1 VTPPLP
7 ARDDDRPELSLED
20 KFTVDEGI
28 IHLTGVQALVR
39 LPLVQRRLDLAAGLN
54 TATFISG
61 YPGSPLGGYDL
72 ELQRRRKLLEAHHVV
87 HQMGVNEE
95 LGATAV
101 MGSQLA
107 MQLPGPRY
115 DGVLGLWYGKA
126 NGFDR
131 AMDSLR
137 QANLAGTVRTGGAL
151 ALVGDDPTAKSS
163 PTPGASEVA
172 AAAIM
177 MPMLYPGDV
186 QEVLD
191 LGQHAVALSRSCGLW
206 VALKM
211 STTVADGSGSAF
223 VAPGRVQPV
232 MVDIDLDGKPY
243 VHRPSTHMYGARVM
257 EMEHSLVYGRMRAAL
272 AYARANDVNR
282 ITLRGDND
290 RIGIVSTGKTY
301 FEMRQTLR
309 ELGLD
314 DRELQRLGVRLLQ
327 VRMPYPLEGRIVR
340 EFAEGL
346 SEILVLED
354 KRPFVELFVKDELY
368 GLPDRPL
375 VLGKLDENGTWLVPI
390 HAELDTVSIAKLVAD
405 RLLKRAAPGE
415 LPALQER
422 LERITRPRSLAPLA
436 MSRTPYFCSGCPHN
450 SSVAGVPTGT
460 VVGAGT
466 GCHVLAVFMRPDE
479 VGDILGITAMGNEGA
494 QWIGAS
500 PFSSMSH
507 LLQNLGDG
515 TYAHSGSL
523 AIRAAVSAGVN
534 ITYKLLYNDHVAM
547 TGAQPAI
554 GISGV
559 PDIVRTLLA
568 EGVRQVIVTTE
579 DLSRYAGVRLPD
591 GAAVWGRSRLSEAVA
606 TLSAVEGVTV
616 LIHDQECATEKR
628 RRRKRGTLDE
638 PKTRIL
644 INEAVCEGCGDC
656 GIQSN
661 CLSVHPVQTELGR
674 KTQIHQPSCNVDYR
688 CLDGNCPSFVKVVPG
703 SAPRARRGTAAVL
716 GPDDLPEPTLCVPA
730 DEFGLRIAGI
740 GGTGVVTVAQ
750 TLATAALL
758 DGRFVRGLDQ
768 TGLAQKG
775 GPVISDLRITTT
787 PMDQANKLTVA
798 DCDLF
803 LACDVLV
810 GAQQH
815 LLTVAD
821 PDRTVAVTSTAQV
834 PTGQMVVDTQLAFPK
849 LDVLLSRIDASS
861 RADVNVALDAPGI
874 AERLFGTDQ
883 VANLLLV
890 GAAYQAGALPLRAE
904 SIETAITLNGV
915 AVETNLQAFR
925 RGRQAV
931 ADRAALDEV
940 VGAVRQP
947 AGAVEPVRAAASQ
960 GTVVLPR
967 ELRDITDLVRAE
979 PGSELARMVALRV
992 PMLVDYQDAAYA
1004 RRYAARLETVRAVEA
1019 QRVPGAS
1026 ALAEAVAFSLFK
1038 LMAYKDEYEV
1048 ARLHRDPAFRAE
1060 VTERFGDD
1068 AAYSFM
1074 LLPPVLKAV
1083 GLKRKVGMSRPVGRV
1098 AFGALAS
1105 MKRLRHTKLDPFGRD
1120 HVRVV
1125 ERELV
1130 REYEALVDEIVARIS
1145 AGNHAVAVELAA
1157 LPDIVRGYDEVK
1169 LRNVARYREQ
1179 VTRLRAQLTD
1189 GRLVVQ
1195 KIEVDGATEA
1205 RRELD
1210 GWVPTPS
1217 SAEPISGGVGVGSGS
1232 VGVGTGAGT
1241 GAGVGA
1247 AAGVGAEAVV
1257 AADPSPRPKRRRPS
1271 VHGNLEHD
1279 AASEGRIEPST
1290 AALMEG
1296 APPAGTSGRG
1306 VPLRRTKT
1314 GVHDERTAEGDTEH
1328 LPG

>member
-1 VTPPLP
+1 MTPALP
-7 ARDDDRPELSLED
+7 PLSLED

-61 YPGSPLGGYDL
+61 YPGSPLGGFDL
-72 ELQRRRKLLEAHHVV
+72 ELQRRRRLMEAHHIV

-131 AMDSLR
+131 ALDSLR

-191 LGQHAVALSRSCGLW
+191 LSQHAVALSRSCGLW

-211 STTVADGSGSAF
+211 STTVADGSGSA
-223 VAPGRVQPV
+223 VVSPDRVQPV
-232 MVDIDLDGKPY
+232 MVDIELDGRPY

-257 EMEHSLVYGRMRAAL
+257 EMEHSMVYGRMRAAL

-282 ITLRGDND
+282 ITLRTDAD
-290 RIGIVSTGKTY
+290 RIGIISTGKTY

-314 DRELQRLGVRLLQ
+314 DQELQRLGVRLLH

-340 EFAEGL
+340 EFAAGL
-346 SEILVLED
+346 QEILVLED

-375 VLGKLDENGTWLVPI
+375 VLGKLDEDGKWLVPI
-390 HAELDTVSIAKLVAD
+390 HAELDTVSIARLVAE

-415 LPALQER
+415 LAALEER

-450 SSVAGVPTGT
+450 SSVAGVPAGT
-460 VVGAGT
+460 TVGAGT

-500 PFSSMSH
+500 PFSSLPH
-507 LLQNLGDG
+507 FLQNLGDG

-523 AIRAAVSAGVN
+523 AIRASVAAGVN

-559 PDIVRTLLA
+559 PDLVTTLLA

-579 DLSRYAGVRLPD
+579 DMSRYAGVRLPD
-591 GAAVWGRSRLSEAVA
+591 GAAVWDRSRLEEAVGV
-606 TLSAVEGVTV
+606 LSAVDGVTV
-616 LIHDQECATEKR
+616 LVHDQECATEKR
-628 RRRKRGTLDE
+628 RRRKRGTLEE

-703 SAPRARRGTAAVL
+703 TAPRRRRGASATLEA
-716 GPDDLPEPTLCVPA
+716 GDLPEPTLAVPA

-775 GPVISDLRITTT
+775 GPVVSDLRITTT

-803 LACDVLV
+803 LACDILV

-815 LLTVAD
+815 LLTVTDAE
-821 PDRTVAVTSTAQV
+821 RTIAVTSTAQV
-834 PTGQMVVDTQLAFPK
+834 PTGQMVVDTQLAFPDV
-849 LDVLLSRIDASS
+849 DVLLSRIDASTRS
-861 RADVNVALDAPGI
+861 GLNVSLDAPGI

-904 SIETAITLNGV
+904 SIEAAITLNGV

-931 ADRAALDEV
+931 ADRAALDEI
-940 VGAVRQP
+940 VGASRRP
-947 AGAVEPVRAAASQ
+947 AGATEAGGSGAGSSPRP
-960 GTVVLPR
+960 GIVLPR
-967 ELRDITDLVRAE
+967 DLRAITDLVRAE
-979 PGSELARMVALRV
+979 PGSELAQMVAVRV
-992 PMLVDYQDAAYA
+992 PMLVEYQDAAYA
-1004 RRYAARLETVRAVEA
+1004 RRYAVRLEAVRAAEA
-1019 QRVPGAS
+1019 ARVPGRT

-1048 ARLHRDPAFRAE
+1048 ARLHRDPAFQADLAQ
-1060 VTERFGDD
+1060 RFGDD
-1068 AAYSFM
+1068 AAYSVM
-1074 LLPPVLKAV
+1074 LLPPVLKV
-1083 GLKRKVGMSRPVGRV
+1083 MGLKRKVGLSRPVAKV

-1105 MKRLRHTKLDPFGRD
+1105 MKRLRQSRFDPFGRD

-1125 ERELV
+1125 ERALV
-1130 REYEALVDEIVARIS
+1130 VEYEALVDEIVQRLS
-1145 AGNHAVAVELAA
+1145 ADNHAVAVELAA
-1157 LPDIVRGYDEVK
+1157 LPDLVRGYDEVK
-1169 LRNVARYREQ
+1169 LRNVDRYREQ
-1179 VTRLRAQLTD
+1179 VARLRAQLTD
-1189 GRLVVQ
+1189 GRLVVAR
-1195 KIEVDGATEA
+1195 IEVDGATEA
-1205 RRELD
+1205 RRD
-1210 GWVPTPS
+1210 ADVAPDPT
-1217 SAEPISGGVGVGSGS
+1217 
-1232 VGVGTGAGT
+1232 
-1241 GAGVGA
+1241 
-1247 AAGVGAEAVV
+1247 
-1257 AADPSPRPKRRRPS
+1257 PRPKRRRQS
-1271 VHGNLEHD
+1271 MHDNLEHD
-1279 AASEGRIEPST
+1279 AVSEGRIEPST

-1306 VPLRRTKT
+1306 QPERRTRT
-1314 GVHDERTAEGDTEH
+1314 GVHDEGTAEGDTVN

>member
-1 VTPPLP
+1 MSSTLLPP
-7 ARDDDRPELSLED
+7 LSLED

-39 LPLVQRRLDLAAGLN
+39 LPLVQRRVDIAAGLN

-61 YPGSPLGGYDL
+61 YPGSPLGGFDL
-72 ELQRRRKLLEAHHVV
+72 ELQRRLSLLQAHHII

-107 MQLPGPRY
+107 MQLPGPRF

-131 AMDSLR
+131 ALDALR

-206 VALKM
+206 VAVKM
-211 STTVADGSGSAF
+211 STTVADGSGSAV
-223 VAPGRVQPV
+223 VAPGRVEPI
-232 MVDIDLDGKPY
+232 MVDIEENGRPY
-243 VHRPSTHMYGARVM
+243 LHRPSTHMYGARVM
-257 EMEHSLVYGRMRAAL
+257 EMEHSMVYGRMRAAL

-282 ITLRGDND
+282 ITLRTDAD
-290 RIGIVSTGKTY
+290 RVGIISSGKTY
-301 FEMRQTLR
+301 FELRQTLR

-327 VRMPYPLEGRIVR
+327 LRMPYPLEGRIVR
-340 EFAEGL
+340 EFAAGL
-346 SEILVLED
+346 EEILVLED

-375 VLGKLDENGTWLVPI
+375 VLGKLDEDGKWLVPI
-390 HAELDTVSIAKLVAD
+390 HAELDTVSIARLVAE

-415 LPALQER
+415 LAALEER

-450 SSVAGVPTGT
+450 TSVAGVPGGT
-460 VVGAGT
+460 TIGAGT

-500 PFSSMSH
+500 NFCSLPHFI
-507 LLQNLGDG
+507 QNLGDG

-523 AIRAAVSAGVN
+523 AIRASVAAGVN

-559 PDIVRTLLA
+559 SDLVTTLLA
-568 EGVRQVIVTTE
+568 EGVRQVIITTE
-579 DLSRYAGVRLPD
+579 DLHRYAGVKLPD
-591 GAAVWGRSRLSEAVA
+591 GAAVWDRSRLGEAMSI
-606 TLSAVEGVTV
+606 LSAVEGVTV
-616 LIHDQECATEKR
+616 LVHDQECATEKR
-628 RRRKRGTLDE
+628 RRRKRGTLEE

-674 KTQIHQPSCNVDYR
+674 KTQIHQPSCNVDYSCVR
-688 CLDGNCPSFVKVVPG
+688 GNCPSFVKVVPG
-703 SAPRARRGTAAVL
+703 TATRPRRGASATL
-716 GPDDLPEPTLCVPA
+716 GADDLPEPTLRVPA
-730 DEFGLRIAGI
+730 DEFGMRIAGI

-775 GPVISDLRITTT
+775 GPVISDLRITTS

-810 GAQQH
+810 GAQQQ
-815 LLTVAD
+815 LLTVTD
-821 PDRTVAVTSTAQV
+821 SERTVAVTSTAQV
-834 PTGQMVVDTQLAFPK
+834 PTGQMVVDTQLAFP
-849 LDVLLSRIDASS
+849 DVAGLVARIDASTRS
-861 RADVNVALDAPGI
+861 DLNVALDAPGI

-890 GAAYQAGALPLRAE
+890 GAAYQIGALPLRAE
-904 SIETAITLNGV
+904 SIEAAITLNGV
-915 AVETNLQAFR
+915 AVEMNLQAFR

-931 ADRAALDEV
+931 ADRAAFDEL
-940 VGAVRQP
+940 VGASRVP
-947 AGAVEPVRAAASQ
+947 AGASDAPSGPAAS
-960 GTVVLPR
+960 GPVPGSSGSRPGIVLPR
-967 ELRDITDLVRAE
+967 DLRAIADLVRAE

-1004 RRYAARLETVRAVEA
+1004 RRYAVRLEAVRAAEA
-1019 QRVPGAS
+1019 LRTPGQS
-1026 ALAEAVAFSLFK
+1026 TLAEAVAFSLFK

-1048 ARLHRDPAFRAE
+1048 ARLHRDRAFQADLA
-1060 VTERFGDD
+1060 ERFGDD
-1068 AAYSFM
+1068 ATYSVM
-1074 LLPPVLKAV
+1074 LLPPVLKTL
-1083 GLKRKVGMSRPVGRV
+1083 GLKRKVGLSRPAARV
-1098 AFGALAS
+1098 AFGALAP
-1105 MKRLRHTKLDPFGRD
+1105 MKRLRQTRFDPFGRD

-1125 ERELV
+1125 ERALIA
-1130 REYEALVDEIVARIS
+1130 EYNALLDEIVQRLS
-1145 AGNHAVAVELAA
+1145 LENHAVAVELAA
-1157 LPDIVRGYDEVK
+1157 LPDLVRGYDEVK
-1169 LRNVARYREQ
+1169 LRNVDRYREQ

-1189 GRLVVQ
+1189 GRLVVGRLA
-1195 KIEVDGATEA
+1195 VDGATEA
-1205 RRELD
+1205 RREAEAHGD
-1210 GWVPTPS
+1210 G
-1217 SAEPISGGVGVGSGS
+1217 GS
-1232 VGVGTGAGT
+1232 VPARPSAHEHSAPTWAAGESDR
-1241 GAGVGA
+1241 GA
-1247 AAGVGAEAVV
+1247 AS
-1257 AADPSPRPKRRRPS
+1257 DPSPRPKRRRQS
-1271 VHGNLEHD
+1271 MHDNLEHD
-1279 AASEGRIEPST
+1279 VASEGRIEPST

-1296 APPAGTSGRG
+1296 APPAGTSGRIQ
-1306 VPLRRTKT
+1306 PPRRTRT
-1314 GVHDERTAEGDTEH
+1314 GVHDEGTNESDTTN

>member
-1 VTPPLP
+1 MSSTLLPP
-7 ARDDDRPELSLED
+7 LSLED

-39 LPLVQRRLDLAAGLN
+39 LPMVQRRLDLAAGLN

-61 YPGSPLGGYDL
+61 YPGSPLGGFDL
-72 ELQRRRKLLEAHHVV
+72 ELQRRRGLMDAHHVV

-107 MQLPGPRY
+107 MQLPGPRF

-131 AMDSLR
+131 ALDALR

-206 VALKM
+206 VAVKM
-211 STTVADGSGSAF
+211 STTVADGSGSAV
-223 VAPGRVQPV
+223 VAPGRVQPI
-232 MVDIDLDGKPY
+232 MVDIEENGRPY
-243 VHRPSTHMYGARVM
+243 LHRPSTHMYGARVM
-257 EMEHSLVYGRMRAAL
+257 EMEHSMVYGRMRAAL

-282 ITLRGDND
+282 ITLRTDAD
-290 RIGIVSTGKTY
+290 RVGIISSGKTY

-327 VRMPYPLEGRIVR
+327 LRMPYPLEGGIIR
-340 EFAEGL
+340 EFAAGL
-346 SEILVLED
+346 EEILVLED

-368 GLPDRPL
+368 GLADRPL
-375 VLGKLDENGTWLVPI
+375 VLGKLDEDSKWLVPI
-390 HAELDTVSIAKLVAD
+390 HAELDTVSIARLVAE

-415 LPALQER
+415 LAVLEER

-450 SSVAGVPTGT
+450 SSVAGVPAGT
-460 VVGAGT
+460 TVGAGT

-500 PFSSMSH
+500 PFCSLPH
-507 LLQNLGDG
+507 FIQNLGDG

-523 AIRAAVSAGVN
+523 AIRASVAAGVN

-559 PDIVRTLLA
+559 PDLVTTLLA
-568 EGVRQVIVTTE
+568 EGVRQVIITTE
-579 DLSRYAGVRLPD
+579 DLRRYAGVRLPD
-591 GAAVWGRSRLSEAVA
+591 GAAVWDRSRLGEAVSV
-606 TLSAVEGVTV
+606 LSAVEGVTV
-616 LIHDQECATEKR
+616 LVHDQECATEKR
-628 RRRKRGTLDE
+628 RRRKRGTLEE

-656 GIQSN
+656 GIKSN

-674 KTQIHQPSCNVDYR
+674 KTQIHQPSCNLDYS
-688 CLDGNCPSFVKVVPG
+688 CVQGNCPSFVKVIPG
-703 SAPRARRGTAAVL
+703 TAVRPRRGASATL
-716 GPDDLPEPTLCVPA
+716 GADDLPEPTLRVPA
-730 DEFGLRIAGI
+730 DEFGMRIAGI

-775 GPVISDLRITTT
+775 GPVISDLRITTS

-810 GAQQH
+810 GAQQQ
-815 LLTVAD
+815 LLTVTD
-821 PDRTVAVTSTAQV
+821 SERTVAVTSTAQV
-834 PTGQMVVDTQLAFPK
+834 PTGQMVVDTQLAFP
-849 LDVLLSRIDASS
+849 DVDGLVARIDASTRS
-861 RADVNVALDAPGI
+861 DLNVALDAPGI

-883 VANLLLV
+883 VANILLV
-890 GAAYQAGALPLRAE
+890 GAAYQIGALPLRAE
-904 SIETAITLNGV
+904 SIEAALTLNGV

-931 ADRAALDEV
+931 ADRAALDEL
-940 VGAVRQP
+940 VGASRVP
-947 AGAVEPVRAAASQ
+947 AGAADLSLSATPTSGSSGSRP
-960 GTVVLPR
+960 GIVLPR
-967 ELRDITDLVRAE
+967 ELRAITDLVGAE
-979 PGSELARMVALRV
+979 PGSELARMVAVRV

-1004 RRYAARLETVRAVEA
+1004 RRYAVRLEAVRAAEA
-1019 QRVPGAS
+1019 QRTPGRS
-1026 ALAEAVAFSLFK
+1026 TLAEAAAFSLFK

-1048 ARLHRDPAFRAE
+1048 ARLHRDPAFQADLA
-1060 VTERFGDD
+1060 ERFGGD
-1068 AAYSFM
+1068 AAYSVM
-1074 LLPPVLKAV
+1074 LLPPVLKTI
-1083 GLKRKVGMSRPVGRV
+1083 GLKRKVGLSRPVARV
-1098 AFGALAS
+1098 AFGALAP
-1105 MKRLRHTKLDPFGRD
+1105 MKRLRNTRFDPFGRD

-1125 ERELV
+1125 ERALIA
-1130 REYEALVDEIVARIS
+1130 EYDALLDEIIQRLSVE
-1145 AGNHAVAVELAA
+1145 NHAVAVELAA
-1157 LPDIVRGYDEVK
+1157 LPDLVRGYDEVK
-1169 LRNVARYREQ
+1169 MRNVDRYREQ

-1189 GRLVVQ
+1189 GRLIVGRLD
-1195 KIEVDGATEA
+1195 VDGATEA
-1205 RRELD
+1205 HREAESQA
-1210 GWVPTPS
+1210 GGVSARPAAHEHSGS
-1217 SAEPISGGVGVGSGS
+1217 SAAWA
-1232 VGVGTGAGT
+1232 GADSER
-1241 GAGVGA
+1241 GASA
-1247 AAGVGAEAVV
+1247 S
-1257 AADPSPRPKRRRPS
+1257 DPSPRPKRRRRS
-1271 VHGNLEHD
+1271 MHDNLEHD

-1296 APPAGTSGRG
+1296 APPGGTSGR
-1306 VPLRRTKT
+1306 VQPPRRTRT
-1314 GVHDERTAEGDTEH
+1314 GVHDEGTNEGDTGN

>member
-1 VTPPLP
+1 MTPALP
-7 ARDDDRPELSLED
+7 PLSLED

-72 ELQRRRKLLEAHHVV
+72 ELQRRLRLLEAHHVV

-131 AMDSLR
+131 ALDSLR

-223 VAPGRVQPV
+223 VAPHRVQPV
-232 MVDIDLDGKPY
+232 MVDIDLDGQPY

-257 EMEHSLVYGRMRAAL
+257 EMEHSMVYGRMRAAL

-282 ITLRGDND
+282 ITLRTDAD
-290 RIGIVSTGKTY
+290 RIGIISSGKTY
-301 FEMRQTLR
+301 FELRQTLR

-314 DRELQRLGVRLLQ
+314 DGELQRLGVRLLQ
-327 VRMPYPLEGRIVR
+327 LRMPYPLEGRIVR
-340 EFAEGL
+340 EFASGL
-346 SEILVLED
+346 AEILVLED

-375 VLGKLDENGTWLVPI
+375 VLGKLDEHGTWLVPI
-390 HAELDTVSIAKLVAD
+390 HAELDTVSIARLVAD
-405 RLLKRAAPGE
+405 RLLKRAEPGE
-415 LPALQER
+415 LTTLEER
-422 LERITRPRSLAPLA
+422 LERITRPRALAPLA

-460 VVGAGT
+460 TVGAGT

-500 PFSSMSH
+500 PFCSLPH
-507 LLQNLGDG
+507 FLQNLGDG
-515 TYAHSGSL
+515 TFAHSGSL
-523 AIRAAVSAGVN
+523 AIRAAVAAGVN

-559 PDIVRTLLA
+559 PDLVTTLLA

-579 DLSRYAGVRLPD
+579 DMSRYAGVRLPA
-591 GAAVWGRSRLSEAVA
+591 GAAVWDRSRLAEAVA
-606 TLSAVEGVTV
+606 ALGAVEGVTV
-616 LIHDQECATEKR
+616 LVHDQECATEKR
-628 RRRKRGTLDE
+628 RRRKRGTLAE
-638 PKTRIL
+638 PATRIL

-674 KTQIHQPSCNVDYR
+674 KTQIHQPSCNVDYS
-688 CLDGNCPSFVKVVPG
+688 CLSGNCPSFVKVIPG
-703 SAPRARRGTAAVL
+703 SAPRQRRGASATL
-716 GPDDLPEPTLCVPA
+716 GADDLPEPTLRVPSE
-730 DEFGLRIAGI
+730 EFGLRIAGI

-775 GPVISDLRITTT
+775 GPVVSDLRITTS

-815 LLTVAD
+815 LLTVTDA
-821 PDRTVAVTSTAQV
+821 DRTIAVTSTAQV
-834 PTGQMVVDTQLAFPK
+834 PTGQMVVDTQLAFPR
-849 LDVLLSRIDASS
+849 LEVLISRIDASTRS
-861 RADVNVALDAPGI
+861 DLNVVLDAPGI

-904 SIETAITLNGV
+904 SIEAAITLNGV

-931 ADRAALDEV
+931 AAPAALAEL
-940 VGAVRQP
+940 VGSSRLP
-947 AGAVEPVRAAASQ
+947 AGVAASSDVPGAPGASGAP
-960 GTVVLPR
+960 GTSGARPGVVLPR
-967 ELRDITDLVRAE
+967 ALRDITDLVRAE
-979 PGSELARMVALRV
+979 PGSELARMVAVRV

-1004 RRYAARLETVRAVEA
+1004 RRYAVRLEAVRAAES
-1019 QRVPGAS
+1019 QRVPGS
-1026 ALAEAVAFSLFK
+1026 TKLAEAVAFSLFK

-1048 ARLHRDPAFRAE
+1048 ARLHRDPAFQADLA
-1060 VTERFGDD
+1060 ERFGAD
-1068 AAYSFM
+1068 AAYRVM

-1083 GLKRKVGMSRPVGRV
+1083 GLKRKVGLSRPAARV
-1098 AFGALAS
+1098 AFGTLAA
-1105 MKRLRHTKLDPFGRD
+1105 MKRLRHTRLDPFGRD

-1125 ERELV
+1125 ERQLV
-1130 REYEALVDEIVARIS
+1130 VDYEAVLDEIVARLS
-1145 AGNHAVAVELAA
+1145 SDNHAVAVELAA
-1157 LPDIVRGYDEVK
+1157 LPDLVRGYDEVK
-1169 LRNVARYREQ
+1169 LRNVERYREQ
-1179 VTRLRAQLTD
+1179 VARLRAQLTD
-1189 GRLVVQ
+1189 GRLVVAR
-1195 KIEVDGATEA
+1195 IEVDGATEA
-1205 RRELD
+1205 RRETD
-1210 GWVPTPS
+1210 SRV
-1217 SAEPISGGVGVGSGS
+1217 EPL
-1232 VGVGTGAGT
+1232 
-1241 GAGVGA
+1241 
-1247 AAGVGAEAVV
+1247 
-1257 AADPSPRPKRRRPS
+1257 PRPKRRRRS
-1271 VHGNLEHD
+1271 THDNLEHD

-1296 APPAGTSGRG
+1296 APPAGTSGRAQ
-1306 VPLRRTKT
+1306 PYRRTRT
-1314 GVHDERTAEGDTEH
+1314 GVHDEGTAEGDTEH